1 MKPVERSYMNQ
12 EGVGDLYI
20 TNKHLIFN
28 SPTKGLKIP
37 YSKIIG
43 VTPSSD
49 SLEMNRDG
57 NAKCLIL
64 QGFDSWFVMNAM
76 SLVANV

>member
-1 MKPVERSYMNQ
+1 MNL
-12 EGVGDLYI
+12 EGTGDLYI

-28 SPTKGLKIP
+28 SSTKGVKIP

-43 VTPSSD
+43 VTPYSD
-49 SLEMNRDG
+49 GLEVNRDG
-57 NAKCLIL
+57 NTKRLIL

-76 SLVANV
+76 SLIANI